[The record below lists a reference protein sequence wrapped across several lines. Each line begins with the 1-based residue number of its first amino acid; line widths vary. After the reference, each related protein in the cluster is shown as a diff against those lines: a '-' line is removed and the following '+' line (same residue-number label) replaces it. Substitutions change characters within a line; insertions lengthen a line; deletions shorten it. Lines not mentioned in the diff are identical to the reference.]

1 MTVAYVWAKPNR
13 YMQLL
18 QLRNRLHDVIDTD
31 FYYRKKKPHITL
43 VPSFKIND
51 GAESDIKSIVSSTT
65 MQGSTVSVENI
76 DVFKSIEQ
84 PFVIQLSVSL
94 ENPSEVSEMS
104 SRLSDY
110 SAVPINI
117 PDNFHISLIKT
128 RGCWDSVSQD
138 VTERIQNEL
147 EYDPPFDTLNIERVK
162 VSFKR

>member
-43 VPSFKIND
+43 VPSFKIHD
-51 GAESDIKSIVSSTT
+51 GARDDIKSVVASTNIENT
-65 MQGSTVSVENI
+65 TVSVDNI
-76 DVFKSIEQ
+76 DVFKSVEQ
-84 PFVIQLSVSL
+84 PYVIQLSVGL
-94 ENPSEVSEMS
+94 ENPNEVLEMGS
-104 SRLSDY
+104 NLSDY

-128 RGCWDSVSQD
+128 RGCWDNVSED

-147 EYDPPFDTLNIERVK
+147 EYDPPFDTLNIEKVK